1 MPENVYFV
9 FSEPPAAVDR
19 ADYGRWYEGHV
30 RDILA
35 VEGFASARRFD
46 LAPANGS
53 TSPTMYSHLSLY
65 AVEGDPQ
72 AAMARLAEAVDAGSV
87 PLPDWFGG
95 IRFASFYGEPLEGP
109 IDLAVLDHTY
119 LVFSRPPAQIP
130 LEDYLEWYATHAREN
145 LTADGFDAMWR
156 YRLEA
161 DRVDPLAPCESVHA
175 ALYEVHGELPQ
186 LRLALKEAA
195 DAGRVGF
202 PDWFG
207 EILFASLDCHA
218 PSAAHV
224 GVAA

>member
-1 MPENVYFV
+1 MAENVYFV
-9 FSEPPAAVDR
+9 FSEPPAAVGR

-30 RDILA
+30 RDILTI
-35 VEGFASARRFD
+35 EGFASARRFD
-46 LAPANGS
+46 LAAAVGS

-65 AVEGDPQ
+65 AVEGDPRE
-72 AAMARLAEAVDAGSV
+72 AMARLADAIAAGSV
-87 PLPDWFGG
+87 PLPDWFDG
-95 IRFASFYGEPLEGP
+95 IRFASFYGHPLEGP
-109 IDLAVLDHTY
+109 IDLATLDHTY
-119 LVFSRPPAQIP
+119 LVFSTPPAQIG
-130 LEDYLEWYATHAREN
+130 LEDYIEWYATHAREN

-161 DRVDPLAPCESVHA
+161 DTTDPLAPCDAVHA

-186 LRLALKEAA
+186 LRAALKEAA

-218 PSAAHV
+218 ASAAHV